1 MIGRLDH
8 GGRVETADGG
18 PAAGAWAQAR
28 GGGGRPCAPF
38 RPHDLARAAACSRP
52 ASPSRDWRSPG
63 ARAAG
68 SRLRRA
74 RRRRPRRRRRRR
86 RRPTPRRP
94 RRLPHRGGSS
104 ALLLDEDA
112 PASVPASLFQEDGPT
127 LEEWAADQADFRDLE
142 GVTRIEESV
151 ADGDLRLT
159 LADVPEGTRHRVVLV
174 CPDGA
179 TGGSALSLGE
189 GGAVERRVWS
199 EDCGWT
205 ATLPPLSEQRDVTFL
220 VRADDGGPFR
230 FVVGEV
236 EGDGQG

>member
-1 MIGRLDH
+1 MRTTVRPRLSRH
-8 GGRVETADGG
+8 AIPACLAALGLTLTACSGGVDQAPKDSTTAAAASSTAPSSSD
-18 PAAGAWAQAR
+18 PAA
-28 GGGGRPCAPF
+28 
-38 RPHDLARAAACSRP
+38 AA
-52 ASPSRDWRSPG
+52 
-63 ARAAG
+63 
-68 SRLRRA
+68 
-74 RRRRPRRRRRRR
+74 
-86 RRPTPRRP
+86 PTPTS
-94 RRLPHRGGSS
+94 GDSS

-179 TGGSALSLGE
+179 TGGSSLSLGE
-189 GGAVERRVWS
+189 GGAVERGVWS

>member
-1 MIGRLDH
+1 MRTVQTTRPRPGRGVLAAGLAVAGLALTGCS
-8 GGRVETADGG
+8 GGGEPAPKGTSTTAAASSTTPSSSD
-18 PAAGAWAQAR
+18 PAA
-28 GGGGRPCAPF
+28 
-38 RPHDLARAAACSRP
+38 AA
-52 ASPSRDWRSPG
+52 
-63 ARAAG
+63 
-68 SRLRRA
+68 
-74 RRRRPRRRRRRR
+74 
-86 RRPTPRRP
+86 PTPTS
-94 RRLPHRGGSS
+94 GGSS

-159 LADVPEGTRHRVVLV
+159 LADVPEGTRHRVVLG

-179 TGGSALSLGE
+179 TGGSSLSLGE
-189 GGAVERRVWS
+189 GGAVERGVWS